1 MILRDLR
8 NVPAHFSAKTPD
20 PRDRSQGSGAG
31 LVGNY
36 MKMNGVVFMEQNLGS
51 VSVILSMS
59 AVGEFMMWHL

>member
-8 NVPAHFSAKTPD
+8 SVPAHFSAKTPD

-36 MKMNGVVFMEQNLGS
+36 MKRCGCHSKRLWCSLRLTVYILPGKGVLYTFTM
-51 VSVILSMS
+51 
-59 AVGEFMMWHL
+59 